1 MWNNP
6 RPTGIPNT
14 WKGSGMSKR
23 VEYMYDVVVTD
34 DHDGTRDVEYHT
46 PDKED
51 AIAEAVRVAQ
61 ELGFGDNAD
70 EIAHD
75 IERYGYAVGYP
86 FTVWVS
92 RV

>member
-14 WKGSGMSKR
+14 WKGSHR
-23 VEYMYDVVVTD
+23 VPYMYDVVVTD

-46 PDKED
+46 PDRED
-51 AIAEAVRVAQ
+51 AITEAVRVAQ
-61 ELGFGDNAD
+61 ELGFGDDSDDIAAD
-70 EIAHD
+70 LD
-75 IERYGYAVGYP
+75 RYGYAVGYP